1 MKFREKRE
9 KKEIIK
15 SKEERKEKEGNR
27 WDEQMSDTLDVGD
40 HDRAE
45 GPRRWRADGNDCSA
59 AGAAADHGRKVEAGA
74 ETANAGAP
82 GLSLRFSAAAG
93 VSGPRPIR
101 LGTRLTRWAG
111 RGGRERKREKKEK
124 EKKKKKRGQDN
135 RKGERK

>member
-1 MKFREKRE
+1 
-9 KKEIIK
+9 
-15 SKEERKEKEGNR
+15 
-27 WDEQMSDTLDVGD
+27 MSDTLDVGD

-101 LGTRLTRWAG
+101 LGNPFNSVG
-111 RGGRERKREKKEK
+111 GERGKGKG
-124 EKKKKKRGQDN
+124 KKRKIKINGI
-135 RKGERK
+135 KYE

>member
-1 MKFREKRE
+1 
-9 KKEIIK
+9 
-15 SKEERKEKEGNR
+15 
-27 WDEQMSDTLDVGD
+27 MSDTLDVGD

-93 VSGPRPIR
+93 VSGPRPIA
-101 LGTRLTRWAG
+101 LEPVYSDSV
-111 RGGRERKREKKEK
+111 GGEREEGGGK
-124 EKKKKKRGQDN
+124 QDN
-135 RKGERK
+135 RKEKKAKVGMGNRIMTKLRNGECTNL